1 MAATVRFAILGV
13 GVPNQNLG
21 GHEVYH
27 GIGAV
32 HAKFIGETPGAELV
46 ACCDRNAEAGGRF
59 AAAHGIDFHA
69 DYAELLARDD
79 VDAVAVCTPSGLH
92 GEHAAQAARAGK
104 MVVVEKP
111 LEITVAKIDALL
123 AEVRRAGVRAA
134 VVFPMRYYRGVNAV
148 REALA
153 AGRFGT
159 PALLNGLCR
168 RYRDDA
174 YYQGWRGTWRLDGG
188 GACMNQG
195 IHLVDTLLYLMDDL
209 DTVQARAATLG
220 HDPAQCE
227 VEDTA
232 LAVLTFRRGTIG
244 MVQCTTCAYNDFGD
258 RIELH
263 AMAGSAVLQGSTI
276 AHWAMRDEPE
286 FRFDPAD
293 YVERREEFTGHRLLY
308 AELVPYFRDGAP
320 CRCAID
326 SGRRSV
332 ALIEAIYESARAGGA
347 VVRPRLEPE

>member
-1 MAATVRFAILGV
+1 MADAVRFAILGV

-32 HAKFIGETPGAELV
+32 HAKFLAETPSAELV
-46 ACCDRNAEAGGRF
+46 ACCDRNTDTGPRF

-79 VDAVAVCTPSGLH
+79 IDAVAICTPSGMH
-92 GEHAAQAARAGK
+92 GEHAVAAVRAGK

-111 LEITVAKIDALL
+111 LEITVARIDALL
-123 AEVRRAGVRAA
+123 AEVKAAGVRAA

-148 REALA
+148 RDALL

-168 RYRDDA
+168 RYRDDV
-174 YYQGWRGTWRLDGG
+174 YYRGWRGTWQFDGG

-195 IHLVDTLLYLMDDL
+195 IHLIDTMLFLMDDL
-209 DTVQARAATLG
+209 ETVQARVATLG
-220 HDPAQCE
+220 HDRSQCE

-232 LAVLTFRRGTIG
+232 VAVLTFRRGTIG
-244 MVQCTTCAYNDFGD
+244 MIQCTTCAYNDFGD

-263 AMAGSAVLQGSTI
+263 AMRGSAVLQGSGV
-276 AHWAMRDEPE
+276 AHWEMRDEPE
-286 FRFDPAD
+286 FAFDPAD
-293 YVERREEFTGHRLLY
+293 YTERKEEFTGHRLLY
-308 AELVPYFRDGAP
+308 AELVPHFRDGAP
-320 CRCAID
+320 CRC
-326 SGRRSV
+326 SLETGRRSV
-332 ALIEAIYESARAGGA
+332 ALIEAIYESARNGGS
-347 VVRPRLEPE
+347 VVRPVL